1 MAIPVSFK
9 NPLSIFFGGKP
20 GNPVQE
26 AAVFLEPEKG
36 DVPVAFQLTGKSG
49 GVTFAHLDKGKYK
62 LVMTLPQQEGKLANK
77 RLNLPGDFQF
87 GYHNAKRKYFIR
99 EYKGFFMIRYSG
111 IKNLSG
117 SNIIPTFNTDE
128 KNPNRMVTAHFEVDN
143 KFGAVTMEILALSEK
158 KFRKLINKY
167 KNDLKMTVIQN
178 QSEIAPA
185 K

>member
-1 MAIPVSFK
+1 MAIPISFK
-9 NPLSIFFGGKP
+9 NPLSFFSRGKP

-36 DVPVAFQLTGKSG
+36 EVPVAFQLTGKAGSA
-49 GVTFAHLDKGKYK
+49 TFAHLDKGKYRI
-62 LVMTLPQQEGKLANK
+62 VMTLPHQSGKLANE

-87 GYHNAKRKYFIR
+87 GYHNAKKKYLIR
-99 EYKGFFMIRYSG
+99 EYNGFFMIRYSG
-111 IKNLSG
+111 VKNLSG

-128 KNPNRMVTAHFEVDN
+128 KSPNRMVTAHFEVDN
-143 KFGAVTMEILALSEK
+143 KFGAITMEILALSEK

-178 QSEIAPA
+178 QPEIAPV